1 MNTSKT
7 NMPCNKVLTIYIP
20 PAVHDNENSMGTSKI
35 VSLIRHCNMMLVDT
49 SDGGLFQYSCI
60 IKSVIYTQWYKKSQL
75 FLSLVTFSHFM
86 IHKKWIPQKVL
97 RFLKFMSSCSVFMNI
112 STMLFQTY
120 CANESPDNLVQMQ
133 ILI

>member
-60 IKSVIYTQWYKKSQL
+60 IKSVIYTQWYQKSQL